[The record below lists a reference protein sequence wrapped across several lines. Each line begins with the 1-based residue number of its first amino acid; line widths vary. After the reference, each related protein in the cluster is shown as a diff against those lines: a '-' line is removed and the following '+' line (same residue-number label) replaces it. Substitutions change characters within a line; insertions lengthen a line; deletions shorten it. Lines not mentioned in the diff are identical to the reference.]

1 MAGRFVFGQYKPS
14 DSLGHRLDPR
24 GKILYAVFLM
34 ILSIFTSSAL
44 YYAIIIAGIIAL
56 LLLSHISIITL
67 IRTGKPFIFLV
78 LITALYHLLFSA
90 RDTRTIVDIFGFRL
104 TEGGVYMATAFSL
117 RVLVFVG
124 IAFFISLTTMPSDM
138 AEVLVGW
145 MKPLKRFGVPV
156 NDIGLIIFIAM
167 RFIPVLAEEFDTL
180 RKAQMVRGVDFSGN
194 LIKKARKMIF
204 LLIPIFQSAMRRADD
219 LALAI
224 EARGYSGNV
233 ERSSYREFKW
243 GLLDFVFIIFASIF
257 AILTFVFAGV

>member
-1 MAGRFVFGQYKPS
+1 MVGRFIFGQYKPS
-14 DSLGHRLDPR
+14 NSPGHRLDPR

-34 ILSIFTSSAL
+34 ILSLFTSSVA
-44 YYAIIIAGIIAL
+44 YYAIIIAGIIIL
-56 LLLSHISIITL
+56 LLLSNISFITL
-67 IRTGKPFIFLV
+67 IRTGKPFILLV
-78 LITALYHLLFSA
+78 LITALYHLIFSA
-90 RDTRTIVDIFGFRL
+90 RDTRTLFDIFGFRI
-104 TEGGVYMATAFSL
+104 TEGGLYMAAAFSL

-180 RKAQMVRGVDFSGN
+180 RKAQLVRGVDFSGN
-194 LIKKARKMIF
+194 LIKKSRKMIF

-224 EARGYSGNV
+224 EARGYSGSV
-233 ERSSYREFKW
+233 ERSSYHEFKW
-243 GLLDFVFIIFASIF
+243 RPFDFVFFTLAVAFAVLSFI
-257 AILTFVFAGV
+257 FAGV

>member
-1 MAGRFVFGQYKPS
+1 MTGRFIFGQYKPS
-14 DSLGHRLDPR
+14 DSPGHRLDPR
-24 GKILYAVFLM
+24 FKILYAIFLM

-56 LLLSHISIITL
+56 LLLSDMSFATL
-67 IRTGKPFIFLV
+67 IRAGKPFVFLV
-78 LITALYHLLFSA
+78 LITASYHLLFSE
-90 RDTRTIVDIFGFRL
+90 RDTGTIVDIFGFRL
-104 TEGGVYMATAFSL
+104 TEGGVYMAAAFSL

-145 MKPLKRFGVPV
+145 IKPLKRFGVPV

-180 RKAQMVRGVDFSGN
+180 RKAQLMRGVDFSGN

-224 EARGYSGNV
+224 ESRGYSGNV
-233 ERSSYREFKW
+233 ERSSYRDFKW
-243 GLLDFVFIIFASIF
+243 SLLDIVFIVFASAFTIAVF
-257 AILTFVFAGV
+257 VLTGV